1 MYQLM
6 EPVVKVQCR
15 KQDVALVKVAMAE
28 AKDLYLK
35 NMSKK
40 VEVSVDESEYLPENS
55 AGGVVLSVMDG
66 RIKCTNTLETRLEL
80 LGEKVLLKFK
90 HVVYLFADAP

>member
-6 EPVVKVQCR
+6 DSTVKVQCR
-15 KQDVALVKVAMAE
+15 KQDVSLVKAALAE
-28 AKDLYLK
+28 AQQLYLQ
-35 NMSKK
+35 NMKRPVNGSIDDT
-40 VEVSVDESEYLPENS
+40 EFLPENS

-80 LGEKVLLKFK
+80 VGEKVRPLYCRYDF
-90 HVVYLFADAP
+90 